1 MMNVDTYYKSNSS
14 SLNEEED
21 DDMFFL
27 LIFVENKN
35 NYIPKEPQCISM
47 LTGDGC
53 IKEILNGNPQTC
65 FELFGMDRLT
75 FTSLCNYLRTHK
87 FLINLR

>member
-1 MMNVDTYYKSNSS
+1 MNVEPNYCSS
-14 SLNEEED
+14 SSSSDEEED

-27 LIFVENKN
+27 LMFVENKN

-47 LTGDGC
+47 LTSDAS
-53 IKEILNGNPQTC
+53 IKEILNGNPRTC
-65 FELFGMDRLT
+65 YELFCMDRSI

-87 FLINLR
+87 FLKNSR